1 MPSHRPHTLGGFFL
15 VDTLVKL
22 LYNNIMELELYYVVK
37 TYKDGRVEYDSGPYK
52 SYFYAERANETEHQ
66 WNSKEYRIVK
76 ETKAVETQ

>member
-1 MPSHRPHTLGGFFL
+1 L